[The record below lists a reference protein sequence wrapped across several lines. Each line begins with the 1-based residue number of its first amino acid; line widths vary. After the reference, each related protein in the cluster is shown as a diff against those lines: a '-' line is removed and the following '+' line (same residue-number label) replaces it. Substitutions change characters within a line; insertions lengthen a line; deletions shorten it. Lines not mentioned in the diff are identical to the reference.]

1 MERILSILA
10 IVIAIGIGAYG
21 YVVTD
26 RQRGEIAT
34 LNQKVETLTKT
45 VGENQ
50 KALVSLSQELAPIL
64 QMIREQAGAHGAPPP
79 NVDMSK
85 LTDEANTAYLE
96 KYATE
101 DGVTKRPSGLMY
113 RVITNGPEGGKQP
126 TPESV
131 VTINYSGAFI
141 DGTEF
146 DSSYPS
152 GAPVTFPL
160 AQLIPGWVEALP
172 LMKEGDAWEV
182 VVPFTLGYGEKGRG
196 SIPGRQT
203 LVFKIELVKVES

>member
-1 MERILSILA
+1 MERLLSILA
-10 IVIAIGIGAYG
+10 LVIAAGVGIGG
-21 YVVTD
+21 YIVVN
-26 RQRGEIAT
+26 REREEIAS
-34 LNQKVETLTKT
+34 LNQKVEALTKAQ
-45 VGENQ
+45 GEMQ
-50 KALVSLSQELAPIL
+50 KGLVALTQELAPIL
-64 QMIREQAGAHGAPPP
+64 QMIREQTGAAPPP
-79 NVDMSK
+79 PDVDMGK
-85 LTDEANTAYLE
+85 LSDEANAAYLE
-96 KYATE
+96 KYAQG

-113 RVITNGPEGGKQP
+113 KVLSAGPGTGKQP

-131 VTINYSGAFI
+131 VTINYAGAFI

-172 LMKEGDAWEV
+172 LMKEGDTWEV
-182 VVPFTLGYGEKGRG
+182 VVPFQLGYGEKGRG

>member
-10 IVIAIGIGAYG
+10 IVIAIGVGAYG
-21 YVVTD
+21 YVVSD

-50 KALVSLSQELAPIL
+50 KGLAGLRKDFDNLIAALTGQSHEPAS
-64 QMIREQAGAHGAPPP
+64 PPP
-79 NVDMSK
+79 ELDMTK
-85 LTDEANTAYLE
+85 LSDEANAAYLE
-96 KYATE
+96 KYAQG

-113 RVITNGPEGGKQP
+113 KVLQSGPEGGKQP
-126 TPESV
+126 TPNSV

-141 DGTEF
+141 DGTAF
-146 DSSYPS
+146 DSSYTS

-172 LMKEGDAWEV
+172 LMKEGDSWEV
-182 VVPFTLGYGEKGRG
+182 VVPFALGYGEKGRG

-203 LVFKIELVKVES
+203 LVFKIELVKVDS